1 MNHFSLYSDEHKSLL
16 EGLDSIRVEVEP
28 EWVVCAN
35 ILQFCYFQ
43 NFHLKHTFVYMSD
56 NTEELVGVALN
67 NYRQGKEL
75 FSINV
80 YGCSLSDILLT
91 ILIVPFLFGIYHEIC
106 DLLFKGSV
114 FIGYVNITNSGIE
127 MSPEP
132 FFSLYISF

>member
-1 MNHFSLYSDEHKSLL
+1 
-16 EGLDSIRVEVEP
+16 
-28 EWVVCAN
+28 
-35 ILQFCYFQ
+35 
-43 NFHLKHTFVYMSD
+43 MSD
-56 NTEELVGVALN
+56 NTEELVGVALK